1 MNSVLFYKW
10 MSKCY
15 DLLDFIYFHDN
26 QNSPRKVTLDS
37 INRHDRILD
46 ICTGTATNAIQIA
59 MKKTSAKIVGI
70 DISEEMLTVANNK
83 LEKEHLS
90 DHVKLVCGDA
100 TVMPFDAGCFD
111 KVLLSLVLHEMDEA
125 LAGRVIKEA
134 IRVLHSDGR
143 ILVTEWEPSKV
154 LWRKLLFFPVH
165 MLEPKTYHQFVKKD
179 LYSYFRSF
187 DLEVEKEIHCNYS
200 RVLILKKNTSIS

>member
-15 DLLDFIYFHDN
+15 DLLDFIYFRDN

-37 INRHDRILD
+37 IDSHDRILD
-46 ICTGTATNAIQIA
+46 ICTGTATNAIEIA
-59 MKKTSAKIVGI
+59 MKKSGAKLVGI
-70 DISEEMLTVANNK
+70 DISEEMLAVAKNK

-90 DHVKLVCGDA
+90 NHVKLVCGDA
-100 TVMPFDAGCFD
+100 TAMPFEEECFD
-111 KVLLSLVLHEMDEA
+111 KVLLSLVLHEMDEV
-125 LAGRVIKEA
+125 LAGKVIKEA
-134 IRVLHSDGR
+134 VRVLHGDGR

-154 LWRKLLFFPVH
+154 LWRKCLFFPIH
-165 MLEPKTYHQFVKKD
+165 RLEPKSYRHFVKKD
-179 LYSYFRSF
+179 LYSYFRNF

-200 RVLILKKNTSIS
+200 RVLILKKNTGIS

>member
-15 DLLDFIYFHDN
+15 DLLDFIYFRDN
-26 QNSPRKVTLDS
+26 QNSPR
-37 INRHDRILD
+37 
-46 ICTGTATNAIQIA
+46 
-59 MKKTSAKIVGI
+59 
-70 DISEEMLTVANNK
+70 
-83 LEKEHLS
+83 
-90 DHVKLVCGDA
+90 
-100 TVMPFDAGCFD
+100 
-111 KVLLSLVLHEMDEA
+111 
-125 LAGRVIKEA
+125 
-134 IRVLHSDGR
+134 
-143 ILVTEWEPSKV
+143 KV

-165 MLEPKTYHQFVKKD
+165 MLEPKTYHHFVKKD